1 MDVLEPVKT
10 MVRAALHIVHRM
22 VQAL

>member
-10 MVRAALHIVHRM
+10 MVRPALHIVHHM

>member
-1 MDVLEPVKT
+1 MDVLERVKT
-10 MVRAALHIVHRM
+10 MVRAALHIVHHV